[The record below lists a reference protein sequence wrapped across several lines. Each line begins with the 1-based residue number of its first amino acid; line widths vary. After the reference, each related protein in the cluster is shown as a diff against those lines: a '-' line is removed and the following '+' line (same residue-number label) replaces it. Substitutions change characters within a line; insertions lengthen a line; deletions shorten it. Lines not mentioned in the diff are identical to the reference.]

1 MEKLF
6 YMSIYFQFSIF
17 ETTDSYYHG
26 KNFRFKEIAIKHP
39 AP

>member
-6 YMSIYFQFSIF
+6 FNFRNYF
-17 ETTDSYYHG
+17 DSYYHG